1 VRIAVSELT
10 ALEIQFAIL
19 STKAL
24 KPLTRIFPEE
34 EIRLKI
40 GMTAIGIGKAAQ
52 PTIIKAVAENAD
64 RLGFGT
70 LWAPE
75 HVVLFDDYA
84 SKYPYSPDGRFL
96 AGSTIDLLDPFVGLT
111 YAAAYS
117 ARIRLA
123 TGICLVPEHNPLVLA
138 KVIASLDS
146 LSRGRVAL
154 GVGIGWS
161 AEEFAALGIPFE
173 RRAQRT
179 CEYIEAM
186 RQLWKTPK
194 ASFNGEFVHFE
205 EARCYPKPA
214 QAGGV
219 PVIFGGESLPALK
232 RVACYGNGWFGVN
245 LTPAQAAQKITRLHQ
260 LLDEQGRHHQEV
272 EIIISPYQNAVTAD
286 DLRAYHELGV
296 SEFVPFIR
304 LPGTEGEIPKFL
316 EQVARQWVEP
326 AAKLS

>member
-1 VRIAVSELT
+1 
-10 ALEIQFAIL
+10 
-19 STKAL
+19 
-24 KPLTRIFPEE
+24 
-34 EIRLKI
+34 LKI
-40 GMTAIGIGKAAQ
+40 GMTAIGIGKAAR
-52 PTIIKAVAENAD
+52 PNIIKAVAENAD

-84 SKYPYSPDGRFL
+84 SKYPYSSDGRFL
-96 AGSTIDLLDPFVGLT
+96 AGSRIDLLDPFVGLT

-117 ARIRLA
+117 TQIRLA

-138 KVIASLDS
+138 KVIASVDS

-161 AEEFAALGIPFE
+161 AEEFAALGVPFE

-179 CEYIEAM
+179 CEYIAAM
-186 RQLWKTPK
+186 RKLWQEAK
-194 ASFNGEFVHFE
+194 ASFEGEFVRFDG
-205 EARCYPKPA
+205 ARCFPKPA
-214 QAGGV
+214 QPGGV

-232 RVACYGNGWFGVN
+232 RVAQYGNGWFGVN
-245 LTPAQAAQKITRLHQ
+245 LTPAQTAQKISRLHQ
-260 LLDEQGRHHQEV
+260 LLDAQGRDPQDV
-272 EIIISPYQNAVTAD
+272 EIIISPYQNEVTVD

-296 SEFVPFIR
+296 NEFVPFIR
-304 LPGTEGEIPKFL
+304 LPGKEAEIPGFL

-326 AAKLS
+326 AAKLA

>member
-1 VRIAVSELT
+1 
-10 ALEIQFAIL
+10 
-19 STKAL
+19 
-24 KPLTRIFPEE
+24 
-34 EIRLKI
+34 LKI

-52 PTIIKAVAENAD
+52 PGIIKVVAEHAD

-75 HVVLFDDYA
+75 HVVLFDEYA
-84 SKYPYSPDGRFL
+84 SIYPYSQDGRFL

-146 LSRGRVAL
+146 LSGGRVAL

-186 RQLWKTPK
+186 RKLWKEAK
-194 ASFNGEFVHFE
+194 ASFDGEFVRFE
-205 EARCYPKPA
+205 GARCYPKPL
-214 QAGGV
+214 QSGGV
-219 PVIFGGESLPALK
+219 PIIFGGESLPALK
-232 RVACYGNGWFGVN
+232 RVARYGNGWFGVN
-245 LTPAQAAQKITRLHQ
+245 LTPGQAAQKIARLHQ
-260 LLDEQGRHHQEV
+260 LLDEQGRRHQEV
-272 EIIISPYQNAVTAD
+272 EIIISPYQNEVTTD

-296 SEFVPFIR
+296 NEFVPFIR
-304 LPGTEGEIPKFL
+304 LPGNETEIPQFL

-326 AAKLS
+326 AAKLG

>member
-1 VRIAVSELT
+1 MR
-10 ALEIQFAIL
+10 
-19 STKAL
+19 
-24 KPLTRIFPEE
+24 
-34 EIRLKI
+34 I

-52 PTIIKAVAENAD
+52 PGMIKLVAENAD

-75 HVVLFDDYA
+75 HVVLFDEYT
-84 SKYPYSPDGRFL
+84 SKYPYSLDGRFL

-111 YAAAYS
+111 YAAAFS
-117 ARIRLA
+117 SRIRLA

-173 RRAQRT
+173 HRAQRT

-186 RQLWKTPK
+186 RKLWAEPKT
-194 ASFNGEFVHFE
+194 SFNGEFVRFE
-205 EARCYPKPA
+205 GARCYPKPA
-214 QAGGV
+214 RSKGI

-232 RVACYGNGWFGVN
+232 RVARYGDGWFGVN
-245 LTPAQAAQKITRLHQ
+245 LTPAQAAQKINRLHQ
-260 LLDEQGRHHQEV
+260 LLDEQGRNHNEV
-272 EIIISPYQNAVTAD
+272 EIIISPYQNQVTAD
-286 DLRAYHELGV
+286 DLRAYYELGV
-296 SEFVPFIR
+296 GEFVPFIR
-304 LPGTEGEIPKFL
+304 LPGKEAEIPGFL
-316 EQVARQWVEP
+316 EQMARQWVEP
-326 AAKLS
+326 AARLN

>member
-1 VRIAVSELT
+1 
-10 ALEIQFAIL
+10 
-19 STKAL
+19 
-24 KPLTRIFPEE
+24 
-34 EIRLKI
+34 LKI
-40 GMTAIGIGKAAQ
+40 GMTAIGIGKAAR
-52 PTIIKAVAENAD
+52 PNIIKAVAENAD

-84 SKYPYSPDGRFL
+84 SKYPYSSDGRFL
-96 AGSTIDLLDPFVGLT
+96 AGSRIDLLDPFVGLT

-117 ARIRLA
+117 TQIRLA

-138 KVIASLDS
+138 KVIASVDS

-161 AEEFAALGIPFE
+161 AEEFAALGVPFE

-179 CEYIEAM
+179 CEYIAAM
-186 RQLWKTPK
+186 RKLWQEAK
-194 ASFNGEFVHFE
+194 ASFEGEFVRFDG
-205 EARCYPKPA
+205 ARCYPKPA
-214 QAGGV
+214 QPGGV

-232 RVACYGNGWFGVN
+232 RVAQYGNGWFGVN
-245 LTPAQAAQKITRLHQ
+245 LTPAQTAQKISRLHQ
-260 LLDEQGRHHQEV
+260 LLDAQGRDPQDV
-272 EIIISPYQNAVTAD
+272 EIIISPYQNEVTVD

-296 SEFVPFIR
+296 NEFVPFIR
-304 LPGTEGEIPKFL
+304 LPGKEAEIPGFL

-326 AAKLS
+326 AAKLA

>member
-1 VRIAVSELT
+1 
-10 ALEIQFAIL
+10 
-19 STKAL
+19 
-24 KPLTRIFPEE
+24 
-34 EIRLKI
+34 LKI
-40 GMTAIGIGKAAQ
+40 GMTAIGIGKAAR
-52 PTIIKAVAENAD
+52 PNIIKAVAENAD

-84 SKYPYSPDGRFL
+84 SKYPYSSDGRFL

-117 ARIRLA
+117 TQIRLA

-138 KVIASLDS
+138 KVIASVDS

-161 AEEFAALGIPFE
+161 AEEFAALGVPFE

-179 CEYIEAM
+179 CEYIAAM
-186 RQLWKTPK
+186 RKLWQEAK
-194 ASFNGEFVHFE
+194 ASFEGEFVRFDG
-205 EARCYPKPA
+205 ARCFPKPA
-214 QAGGV
+214 QPGGV

-232 RVACYGNGWFGVN
+232 RVAQYGNGWFGVN
-245 LTPAQAAQKITRLHQ
+245 LTPAQTAQKISRLHQ
-260 LLDEQGRHHQEV
+260 LLDAQGRDPQDV
-272 EIIISPYQNAVTAD
+272 EIIISPYQNEVSVD

-296 SEFVPFIR
+296 NEFVPFIR
-304 LPGTEGEIPKFL
+304 LPGKEAEIPGFL

-326 AAKLS
+326 AAKLA

>member
-1 VRIAVSELT
+1 
-10 ALEIQFAIL
+10 
-19 STKAL
+19 
-24 KPLTRIFPEE
+24 
-34 EIRLKI
+34 LKI
-40 GMTAIGIGKAAQ
+40 GITAIGIGKAAQ

-186 RQLWKTPK
+186 RQLWKEPK

-232 RVACYGNGWFGVN
+232 RVARYGNGWFGVN

-260 LLDEQGRHHQEV
+260 LLDEQGRRHQEV

-286 DLRAYHELGV
+286 DLRAYYELGV

-304 LPGTEGEIPKFL
+304 LPGTDGEIPKFL